1 MSHKSPVD
9 LLDDEGSTCACEGEI
24 NGEEDFTEE
33 QNRSS
38 LNLPASRSD
47 DAPDMT
53 ATLLVE
59 NEELRARVETLQREK
74 ASLQDQLSTHVFS
87 IRRFSDKASLVTL

>member
-1 MSHKSPVD
+1 MN
-9 LLDDEGSTCACEGEI
+9 LL
-24 NGEEDFTEE
+24 
-33 QNRSS
+33 
-38 LNLPASRSD
+38 ASRSD

-59 NEELRARVETLQREK
+59 NEKLRARVETLQCEK

-87 IRRFSDKASLVTL
+87 IRRFSDKASMVTLYTGFVS